1 LSGGNGVS
9 EMNINLKDGQ
19 RIIRESK
26 VVDNGR
32 NEEKPARYEQ
42 HFEDGTVV
50 YSNTVPDHFA
60 FKIEE
65 PIDVT

>member
-1 LSGGNGVS
+1 MSQMVPK
-9 EMNINLKDGQ
+9 LKDGQ

-32 NEEKPARYEQ
+32 DTDKPARYEQ
-42 HFEDGTVV
+42 HFEDGTVI

-60 FKIEE
+60 FKIEWS
-65 PIDVT
+65 PNVT